1 MICPCRL
8 VCSVN
13 LKKLYLSDFTKCIST
28 WSRHT
33 FTKFLLNCCTK
44 DNSDTVEPN
53 RLKPSRGYICDHLFS
68 MESMLEWSSHSS
80 SVLSCLEERIRWWP
94 VKHRVPS
101 TVGMKGRCR
110 TTPSTLGVFINSAN
124 SISWPDQKKD
134 DSYFKDWFRRRVWN
148 LHQTYGESYRWLTI
162 TATTVCW
169 LNISA
174 DFVQMGANESR
185 TDKWFMKWTDP
196 LVKAWFRKYR
206 G

>member
-1 MICPCRL
+1 MHFHLTWTYIYKLPFELLYTRWQWQCRAK
-8 VCSVN
+8 S
-13 LKKLYLSDFTKCIST
+13 LKTQQRRY
-28 WSRHT
+28 
-33 FTKFLLNCCTK
+33 
-44 DNSDTVEPN
+44 TV
-53 RLKPSRGYICDHLFS
+53 YDHLFS

-124 SISWPDQKKD
+124 SIPWPDQKKKKD
-134 DSYFKDWFRRRVWN
+134 DSYFKDWFQKRVWN
-148 LHQTYGESYRWLTI
+148 LHQTYGESYRWLTV

-169 LNISA
+169 LNIAA

-185 TDKWFMKWTDP
+185 TDKWFMK
-196 LVKAWFRKYR
+196 
-206 G
+206 